1 MDKAEKLMA
10 HFPGINY
17 IFDPAM
23 PDGQKGLYIDNH
35 VYLNPRQTSEELTDT
50 VAEEIAHYLTS
61 SGDITPQDTKEKRK
75 QEQKARDLGA
85 TLVVSPQDII
95 DCYKERFSTVWECA
109 DYLGINKDSLEHAVK
124 VYARM
129 YEDGLSYKNYRI
141 LCRGNGTIGVIE
153 FFDD

>member
-61 SGDITPQDTKEKRK
+61 SGDITPRIPRK
-75 QEQKARDLGA
+75 NANKNKKPVMSEQLWWYRRRTSLTVIKN
-85 TLVVSPQDII
+85 VSLPFGNAPII
-95 DCYKERFSTVWECA
+95 WGSIR
-109 DYLGINKDSLEHAVK
+109 IP
-124 VYARM
+124 
-129 YEDGLSYKNYRI
+129 LSMP
-141 LCRGNGTIGVIE
+141 
-153 FFDD
+153 

>member
-10 HFPGINY
+10 DFQGINY
-17 IFDPAM
+17 VFDPSM

-61 SGDITPQDTKEKRK
+61 SGDIISQDTKEKRK
-75 QEQKARDLGA
+75 QEQKARDLGS
-85 TLVVSPQDII
+85 TLIVTPQDII
-95 DCYKERFSTVWECA
+95 HCYKERFTNVWECA
-109 DYLGINKDSLEHAVK
+109 DYLGITKHSFEHAVK
-124 VYARM
+124 VYAKM

-141 LCRGNGTIGVIE
+141 IFRADGTIGVYD
-153 FFDD
+153 FFE